1 MGLLDNKIALITG
14 AGSGIGRAAALLF
27 AREGA
32 AVVVNGRRASALD
45 SLVGE
50 IVAAG
55 GRAFALPGDVTLEAT
70 HRALVAAA
78 VDHFGGLDI
87 AFNNAGDVGP
97 MAPLA
102 ELPAAAWDALMA
114 VNLKAAFLGAAAQ
127 VPVLLGRG
135 GGSIVFTGSFVG
147 VSTGL
152 PGMAA
157 YGAAK
162 AGLLGLARGLTAD
175 YAAAGLRANVLLP
188 GGTVTAMAGDADQQA
203 WAAGLHAMKRL
214 ATPDEIASAALFLA
228 SPMASFVAG
237 SALWVDGGNAAVK
250 L

>member
-1 MGLLDNKIALITG
+1 MGLLDNKIALIIG

-32 AVVVNGRRASALD
+32 AVVVNGRRAAALD

-50 IVAAG
+50 IAAAG

-70 HRALVAAA
+70 HHALVEVAA
-78 VDHFGGLDI
+78 DRFGGLDI

-102 ELPAAAWDALMA
+102 ELPVAAWDDLMA

-127 VPVLLGRG
+127 VPALLGRG
-135 GGSIVFTGSFVG
+135 GGSIIFTGSFVG

-162 AGLLGLARGLTAD
+162 AGLLGLAKGLTAD

-188 GGTVTAMAGDADQQA
+188 GGTITAMAGNAAQQA